1 MKLIYCKSCKK
12 NYTKYYI
19 NSHLRSVKHLT
30 KSGCLV
36 DNSNINL
43 KEGLKFERKNVI
55 VNFK

>member
-30 KSGCLV
+30 RSGCLV
-36 DNSNINL
+36 DNNNINL
-43 KEGLKFERKNVI
+43 LLNAFNI
-55 VNFK
+55 F